1 MSSTEAK
8 RPGIMFGR
16 TGGLIS
22 FSVRV
27 RCQVLRLTMAYCC
40 FVFAVFGRGTK
51 HETHACICYSMIQYV
66 YYSFFAAL
74 FQIVVPQFHEASSQK
89 IGTLTQKRQWRH
101 IVPQLGGAASQ
112 DPKRCNAEPGGD
124 GRAHRSKP
132 CCRGA
137 GQRTWDVLKT
147 VCNAP
152 DSKCPNDIQMIS
164 DDAIRTGINSS
175 HKDMQHV
182 EVPQWKSCRSNIE
195 IIWNNINFE
204 F

>member
-22 FSVRV
+22 FSVKI
-27 RCQVLRLTMAYCC
+27 RCQVLRLTAVL
-40 FVFAVFGRGTK
+40 FLHVFAVFGRGAK
-51 HETHACICYSMIQYV
+51 HETHACICYSMCT
-66 YYSFFAAL
+66 SFFAAL

-89 IGTLTQKRQWRH
+89 IGTLTQKIQWRH

-132 CCRGA
+132 CCRG
-137 GQRTWDVLKT
+137 L
-147 VCNAP
+147 
-152 DSKCPNDIQMIS
+152 
-164 DDAIRTGINSS
+164 
-175 HKDMQHV
+175 
-182 EVPQWKSCRSNIE
+182 CRATHMGRAEDCLQCS
-195 IIWNNINFE
+195 
-204 F
+204 